1 LAYKI
6 LAIDNTVCVAKKI
19 PLWTYAGKDTY
30 LQASLGCVEN
40 HKWGTE
46 SMTTPLTVG
55 HTYRVFQC
63 DKSSKPVE
71 PIHIRNNNTITL
83 ALYQR
88 ELCTLCDLDFGVA
101 EAIHRN
107 KMSHVV
113 CSINK
118 QPQLFRIKNCR
129 IGITMVKMQLQYSEA
144 RKFAQL
150 QLRSHRCSK
159 VNSDSKNR
167 KTMQGGI
174 SNVEVALLSPTN
186 LTFIDLVLSRP
197 NQPNVNKNHKA
208 ITYSYLLWDK

>member
-1 LAYKI
+1 
-6 LAIDNTVCVAKKI
+6 
-19 PLWTYAGKDTY
+19 
-30 LQASLGCVEN
+30 
-40 HKWGTE
+40 
-46 SMTTPLTVG
+46 MTNSNLPLTVG
-55 HTYRVFQC
+55 QTHRVFQH
-63 DKSSKPVE
+63 DKSSKPVDL
-71 PIHIRNNNTITL
+71 IHIRNNNTITL

-107 KMSHVV
+107 KTPHVV
-113 CSINK
+113 CSTKK
-118 QPQLFRIKNCR
+118 QPQLLRIKNCG

-144 RKFAQL
+144 RKFTQF
-150 QLRSHRCSK
+150 QLRSHQCSK

-186 LTFIDLVLSRP
+186 LTFIVLVSS
-197 NQPNVNKNHKA
+197 VNESHKA